1 MAGTGKAHLR
11 DRSETIIRVEDLVVE
26 FPAGRGRKV
35 HAVSGIS
42 IDVAQGE
49 TLGLVGE
56 SGCGKST
63 TAKAMIQLPPP
74 TAGTVEFQGTDLTRL
89 SGEELRQTRTDLQI
103 IFQDP
108 ISSLN
113 PRRKVG
119 DVVAEPLR
127 VWGPFDEAEQI
138 KKVDA
143 MLEAVGIDP
152 TVARDKHA
160 HEFSGGQ
167 CQRISIARALV
178 LEPQVI
184 ICDEPVS
191 ALDVSVQAQI
201 LNLLEDLKE
210 QYQLTLVFIAHDL
223 AVVKNISD
231 RVAVMYL
238 GKMCEVSEA
247 NELYEN
253 PAHPYTRMLVES
265 SPVPDPF
272 IVIDDMTEVNSELP
286 SPIDPPS
293 GCRFRTR
300 CELVTEICERVEPEM
315 RMVGEDHFVACHH
328 PLLEIIEKPDSAI
341 AENHGEANSASSKLP
356 EGEPT

>member
-1 MAGTGKAHLR
+1 MAGSGKLHLR
-11 DRSETIIRVEDLVVE
+11 DRSETIVRVEDLVVE
-26 FPAGRGRKV
+26 FPAPGGQKV

-42 IDVAQGE
+42 IDVAPGE
-49 TLGLVGE
+49 TLGIVGE

-63 TAKAMIQLPPP
+63 TAKAMIQLPRP
-74 TAGTVEFQGTDLTRL
+74 TSGSVEFKGSELTTLTD
-89 SGEELRQTRTDLQI
+89 EELRQLRTDLQM

-113 PRRKVG
+113 PRRKIG

-127 VWGPFDEAEQI
+127 VWGPDDKAEQQRR
-138 KKVDA
+138 VDA
-143 MLEAVGIDP
+143 MLDAVGIDP
-152 TVARDKHA
+152 DVARDKRR

-201 LNLLEDLKE
+201 LNLLEDLKAE
-210 QYQLTLVFIAHDL
+210 FNLTLVFIAHDL

-231 RVAVMYL
+231 RVVVMYL
-238 GKMCEVSEA
+238 GKICEVAEA
-247 NELYEN
+247 NSLYEQ
-253 PAHPYTRMLVES
+253 PSHPYTNLLLGS
-265 SPVPDPF
+265 SPVPDPLAP
-272 IVIDDMTEVNSELP
+272 IDESEVEEGELP
-286 SPIDPPS
+286 SPLSPPS

-300 CELVTEICERVEPEM
+300 CDRAQEMCARVEPQIQ
-315 RMVGEDHFVACHH
+315 MVTEDHYVACHFPIEH
-328 PLLEIIEKPDSAI
+328 WETEPEI
-341 AENHGEANSASSKLP
+341 
-356 EGEPT
+356 EPAV